1 MVNTKVSVNRLNE
14 FFAEEE
20 IKPEELGRL
29 ESSKADAIRLK
40 GATFAWGAKEL
51 NPTLND
57 VNFTAKRGQLV
68 AIVGRVGSGKSSL
81 LQAIL
86 GKASQRKICRGVIRK
101 EKMETF
107 FLMLY
112 SEITKPRI
120 RTKKPTSK
128 LARAT
133 CKWRNAK

>member
-1 MVNTKVSVNRLNE
+1 MKFQVVNTKVSVNRLNE

-29 ESSKADAIRLK
+29 ESSKADAVRLK
-40 GATFAWGAKEL
+40 EATFAWGAKEL

-57 VNFTAKRGQLV
+57 VDFTAKRGQLV

-86 GKASQRKICRGVIRK
+86 GKTNQRKACRGVILK
-101 EKMETF
+101 EKMEAF
-107 FLMLY
+107 FLVLC
-112 SEITKPRI
+112 SEYYKA
-120 RTKKPTSK
+120 S
-128 LARAT
+128 
-133 CKWRNAK
+133 N